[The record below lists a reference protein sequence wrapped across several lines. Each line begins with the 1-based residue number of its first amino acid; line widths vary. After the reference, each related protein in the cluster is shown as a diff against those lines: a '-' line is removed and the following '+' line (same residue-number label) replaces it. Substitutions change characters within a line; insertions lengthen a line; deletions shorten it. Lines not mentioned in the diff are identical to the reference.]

1 MAVADLPPAVETV
14 VVQSARLPPSISDA
28 AFSIVQ
34 VNPSAG
40 AAGPRL
46 DEALS
51 AVPGVSLFRRTT
63 SLGANP
69 TTQGI
74 SLRGIAGS
82 GAGRALVTLDGV
94 PQNDPFG
101 GWVIWSGLTPEAVS
115 TAQVVRG
122 AGAGPY
128 GAGALTG
135 VIALTEA
142 PAYGYSAEVS
152 AGSRRNGRASAAGG
166 VQNGKL
172 GLFLS
177 ASGESTDGWTP
188 VRERRGAA
196 DTGLALSTRN
206 VAARVDADLGAA
218 TAAVRVAAYDEKRSA
233 GLVYANSR
241 AKGVTGSVTVAAQ
254 PAPLGWRLQGWVRK
268 SDLANSSVSVSA
280 DRNTA
285 TPANN
290 QYETPSTGWGF
301 NGAVRHTTAGLNL
314 EAGVDVRGTEGES
327 RESFTFTNGRF
338 VSDRR
343 AGGSAL
349 VAGGYLEAAW
359 TNSPWLVAG
368 GLRLDRWSN
377 YDSRRVQRTIAT
389 GVVTLNEN
397 APDRSGWVPTAR
409 LGIRRDLTPALHLR
423 TAAYAGFRPATLNEL
438 HRPFRVG
445 NDVTEANP
453 SLKPER
459 LYGVEAGLGGDAGG
473 VSWSATAFF
482 NRLDDAIGNV
492 TLTGAGAIPLQGF
505 ANLTSTVPA
514 GGSLRQRRNAGRV
527 DAYGIEAEA
536 AKDWGDTVRLRTAV
550 AYTNAEVNGL
560 TAAPQLTGLR
570 PAQTPRLTLTAGA
583 TWRPIEQLRL
593 EADLRYESAR
603 FEDDLNSRRLAP
615 GANIDVRAAWKVTE
629 AAEVF
634 LAMENI
640 GNFDVETG
648 RTADGVVSYGPPR
661 MARVGLT
668 LRR

>member
-14 VVQSARLPPSISDA
+14 VVQSARLPPSVSDA

-34 VNPSAG
+34 VNPNAG
-40 AAGPRL
+40 TAGPRL
-46 DEALS
+46 DEALG

-101 GWVIWSGLTPEAVS
+101 GWVIWSGLPQESISNV
-115 TAQVVRG
+115 QVVRG

-135 VIALTEA
+135 VIALEEA
-142 PAYGYSAEVS
+142 PAYGYNAEVS
-152 AGSRRNGRASAAGG
+152 LGQLRHGRAAAAGG
-166 VQNGKL
+166 VQNGKV
-172 GLFLS
+172 GLFVS
-177 ASGESTDGWTP
+177 ASGESSDGWIP
-188 VRERRGAA
+188 VGDRAGPA
-196 DTGLALSTRN
+196 DTPLAFSSKSI
-206 VAARVDADLGAA
+206 AARVDADLGVASAA
-218 TAAVRVAAYDEKRSA
+218 IRVAAYDEKRSA
-233 GLVYANSR
+233 GLVYANSE
-241 AKGVTGSVTVAAQ
+241 AKGVTGSVTLAAQ
-254 PAPLGWRLQGWVRK
+254 PAPLGWRIQGWVRK
-268 SDLANSSVSVSA
+268 SDLANSSVS
-280 DRNTA
+280 TA
-285 TPANN
+285 ANRSSTTPAND

-301 NGAVRHTTAGLNL
+301 NGAVRHLNGALSL

-327 RESFTFTNGRF
+327 RESFTFTNGRY

-359 TNSPWLVAG
+359 TNMPWLIAG
-368 GLRLDRWSN
+368 GVRIDRWSN
-377 YDSRRVQRTIAT
+377 YDSHRVQRTIAT
-389 GVVTLNEN
+389 GATTLNEV

-409 LGIRRDLTPALHLR
+409 LGIRRDLDSNLYVR

-459 LYGVEAGLGGDAGG
+459 LYGVEGGIGG
-473 VSWSATAFF
+473 KHAAFSWSGTVFF

-505 ANLTSTVPA
+505 ANLTSTIPA

-527 DAYGIEAEA
+527 DAYGVEAEA
-536 AKDWGDTVRLRTAV
+536 AHDWGDTFKLRVAV
-550 AYTNAEVNGL
+550 AYTNAEVDGQ

-570 PAQTPRLTLTAGA
+570 PAQTPRLTMTAGA
-583 TWRPIEQLRL
+583 TWRPIDRLTL
-593 EADLRYESAR
+593 EADIRHEGSR
-603 FEDDLNSRRLAP
+603 FEDDQNLRRLSP
-615 GANIDVRAAWKVTE
+615 GTNLDVRAAWQVNE
-629 AAEVF
+629 AAEIFV
-634 LAMENI
+634 AVENV
-640 GNFDVETG
+640 GDVNIQTG

-661 MARVGLT
+661 LARVGLT